1 MIIRTFHALEHTVQ
15 LDPTKG
21 MMPSYELIPLSN
33 SIKLCRNVFINLL
46 NNHIKSHS
54 NLSIFAVDM
63 VIDTFSTSIMD
74 LMA

>member
-33 SIKLCRNVFINLL
+33 SIKLCRKVFINLL
-46 NNHIKSHS
+46 NNRIKSHS

-63 VIDTFSTSIMD
+63 VIRTFHTLDRDS
-74 LMA
+74 MA